1 MDEINTQLQQNDSN
15 ERKENN
21 VLIKCRACGKDMS
34 YFAKSCPNCGHP
46 NEALAEDVQKKTVE
60 QYYSKIPVQV
70 LSTIVTVVIA
80 VYFCRTV
87 FDFNLVA
94 SLLTCII
101 LFWTTLISL
110 TMNRGYISSFIIAF
124 VIFFSIGWLFEQLHL
139 PNTVKDQAA
148 VFILL
153 YPVYKTIVKP
163 MYVYLR
169 YKLKKKDS

>member
-1 MDEINTQLQQNDSN
+1 MEEINTQLQQNESN
-15 ERKENN
+15 ERKGNDN
-21 VLIKCRACGKDMS
+21 LIKCKACGKDMS
-34 YFAKSCPNCGHP
+34 YFAKKCLNCGHP
-46 NEALAEDVQKKTVE
+46 NEVLAESIQRKAVE

-101 LFWTTLISL
+101 LFWTTLIAL
-110 TMNRGYISSFIIAF
+110 TMNKGYVSSFIIAF
-124 VIFFSIGWLFEQLHL
+124 VIFFSIGWLFDQLHFS
-139 PNTVKDQAA
+139 NTVKDLAA

-163 MYVYLR
+163 MYIYLR